1 MKKVISV
8 MLILIFV
15 LSGCSQS
22 KRVPVEDYDWEF
34 SRIAVTKTDE
44 VVFCSEDNNLKF
56 KNAKVSDIDFSADNG
71 IITITN
77 TETSESWTL
86 EYEENK
92 TAQTTN
98 AEGSVYNVYYSSEE
112 KSLKG
117 YATTAIAAKSDV
129 SFDYYLIITIGGY
142 DLYFIDYSD

>member
-8 MLILIFV
+8 LLILIFV
-15 LSGCSQS
+15 LSGCSQT
-22 KRVPVEDYDWEF
+22 KNVPVEKFDWEF
-34 SRIAVTKTDE
+34 SRIAVTKTGE
-44 VVFCSEDNNLKF
+44 VVFCSEYNKPKF
-56 KNAKVSDIDFSADNG
+56 ENAKVSDFDLSADKG

-77 TETSESWTL
+77 AETSESWTL

-98 AEGSVYNVYYSSEE
+98 TEGSIYNVFYNSED
-112 KSLKG
+112 KNLKG
-117 YATTAIAAKSDV
+117 YATTAIAAKNDV

-142 DLYFIDYSD
+142 DLYFIDYSE